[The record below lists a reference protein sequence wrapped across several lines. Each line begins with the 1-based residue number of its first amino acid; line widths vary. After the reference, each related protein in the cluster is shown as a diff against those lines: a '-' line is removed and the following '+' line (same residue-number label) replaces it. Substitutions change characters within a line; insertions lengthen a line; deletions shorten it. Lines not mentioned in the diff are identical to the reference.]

1 MSPPETVADM
11 RAPAP
16 LRRLPFAANTICL
29 TFDDGPD
36 PHWTPR
42 ILDLLERHHARATF
56 FVIGQLASRFG
67 PLLRQAHAAGHVIGS
82 HGWSHRH
89 PWSLGGIAA
98 HREVR
103 SGLDAIEQILGVRA
117 DWFRPPH
124 GRLTPQLNAAA
135 HAWQQR
141 VALWSRSAIDWGP
154 FGTTDQVARRL
165 GCVRCGDIVL
175 LHDGPWLQNRPAATL
190 GALPSLLARM
200 QREGRALLPLPD
212 ATLAA

>member
-1 MSPPETVADM
+1 MSPPEAVAAL

-16 LRRLPFAANTICL
+16 VRRLPAAANAIYL

-42 ILDLLERHHARATF
+42 ILDLLERHHARASF
-56 FVIGQLASRFG
+56 FVVGQLASRFG
-67 PLLRQAHAAGHVIGS
+67 SLLRQAHAAGHVIGS

-89 PWSLGGIAA
+89 PWTLGRVAA

-103 SGLDAIEQILGVRA
+103 NARDAIQQVVGVRA
-117 DWFRPPH
+117 TWFRPPH
-124 GRLTPQLNAAA
+124 GRLTPQLMAAT
-135 HAWQQR
+135 HAWEQR

-154 FGTTDQVARRL
+154 LGRVDDIARRL
-165 GCVRCGDIVL
+165 DTVRCGDIVL
-175 LHDGPWLQNRPAATL
+175 LHDGPWLRNHPAATL
-190 GALPSLLARM
+190 GALPSLLARV
-200 QREGRALLPLPD
+200 QREGHALLPLPD